1 MPSPLANIDWN
12 TVLQAPDTLLFLV
25 LPTAAVAIILSLTI
39 AIQWRKAQQAKYDA
53 ELKLRMIER
62 GFTAEEIKTVISAS
76 LGRAPRRVGIYGIDL
91 QGLCGH
97 AGRPAAEEA
106 GQSASAGQSPSCC

>member
-1 MPSPLANIDWN
+1 MASLLAEIDWN
-12 TVLQAPDTLLFLV
+12 ALLQAPDTLITLV
-25 LPTAAVAIILSLTI
+25 MPVMTVLIILGVVI

-76 LGRAPRRVGIYGIDL
+76 LGRDPRGIGVCAVDL
-91 QGLCGH
+91 RALRDG
-97 AGRPAAEEA
+97 AGGRSAEHA
-106 GQSASAGQSPSCC
+106 GQSAGCC